1 MISGGSD
8 ASTAVMRSARGTSWM
23 VRDWER
29 QPLKQYGPF
38 DSKEEAD
45 IHSDLNERPTSAGS
59 RQAAFGKGPQLAAV
73 LQPTAV
79 VSD

>member
-1 MISGGSD
+1 MISGGPD
-8 ASTAVMRSARGTSWM
+8 ETAAVMMSAKGKPWV

-45 IHSDLNERPTSAGS
+45 IHSDLNERPTG
-59 RQAAFGKGPQLAAV
+59 GM
-73 LQPTAV
+73 TAMSITPV
-79 VSD
+79 QQGLLSPW